1 MKGRKGEEEKIRG
14 GWEQEGG
21 EMVGGGD
28 RGRDDLKST

>member
-21 EMVGGGD
+21 EMVGGG
-28 RGRDDLKST
+28 